1 MKKLFSV
8 ALVLALLL
16 ALSVPAFAE
25 EAQYENTK
33 AFLKY
38 IDGASNVQYELVGI
52 VNVSGENYEQVKLT
66 YKSSNSNYISY
77 FSALFNEDEQD
88 VVFYMNPL
96 IRFDESKLEQV
107 LEAVNSIN
115 AQTTGL
121 KLYVDESPLMFGL
134 WSAGKGTYMDDIAGI
149 CGLTNIF
156 ADIEKHQAVSE
167 EQVLERNPD
176 IIITTNLF
184 DPSWM
189 TEMPADEIKG
199 RAGWENISAIQ
210 NDMVVYD
217 PTNAVAIPGPRLTE
231 VAEMLFELVSGGEA
245 EVPAA

>member
-121 KLYVDESPLMFGL
+121 KLYVDTSDNTVSAELFLLVTKDSVVELTADMGL
-134 WSAGKGTYMDDIAGI
+134 GFVAGFTDKVY
-149 CGLTNIF
+149 
-156 ADIEKHQAVSE
+156 
-167 EQVLERNPD
+167 EQL
-176 IIITTNLF
+176 
-184 DPSWM
+184 S
-189 TEMPADEIKG
+189 
-199 RAGWENISAIQ
+199 Q
-210 NDMVVYD
+210 
-217 PTNAVAIPGPRLTE
+217 
-231 VAEMLFELVSGGEA
+231 FEA
-245 EVPAA
+245 